1 MTTKEFNEVFIN
13 CREEIFNYIN
23 WKINNFHNAEDLTV
37 EVFTKAH
44 RLIYTNDL
52 RYRFDSDRSNIK
64 TWLRTIANCAII
76 DFYRT
81 NKRRNSQCVSDIV
94 NSETGEEIFQ
104 FFASR
109 KENSDFNIENLEL
122 KNRINKAFAT
132 LKPKYKRIAILYFL
146 NDRDYKGIAEICD
159 VPLNTVKVMIMR
171 IREKLQVELKD
182 LYIVKSK
189 IMV

>member
-1 MTTKEFNEVFIN
+1 MTTKEFNKVYLEN
-13 CREEIFNYIN
+13 KEEILSYIN
-23 WKINNFHNAEDLTV
+23 WKINNFHNAEDLTAK
-37 EVFTKAH
+37 VFSKAY
-44 RLIYTNDL
+44 RLINSEDI
-52 RYRFDSDRSNIK
+52 RYRFNYAKSDIK
-64 TWLRTIANCAII
+64 TWLITIANCAII